1 MKGILRMKYK
11 EFERQNPKALTMGAL
26 VAIASVVT
34 MILSS
39 LSVTN
44 AATPTID
51 MKVTSSNTSVLYSGE
66 TIDFELQIRNSG
78 NDLISVSAIASTLSS
93 LTAACQ
99 FLINT
104 TLQPGETVQ
113 CGSDNVFISGVPAG
127 KFVIETDVE
136 ITDIN
141 LTKTTFTST
150 NPIDLWWYG
159 RTPGYWKNHS
169 DDWSTQFAP
178 SDSLQD
184 VFTVPNSLLSDG
196 ILDNDSIPGRDT
208 LLSTLT
214 YQGGTTLKG
223 ASQILLRA
231 ASAALLN
238 EVYFGKNY
246 PGAPSAEYLIARV
259 NVVLASEN
267 KAQYL
272 VLAGYFEKWNNG
284 VRIAVA
290 N

>member
-1 MKGILRMKYK
+1 MKIKKTNEVRI
-11 EFERQNPKALTMGAL
+11 PKALAVGAGSAF
-26 VAIASVVT
+26 VATIA
-34 MILSS
+34 MMLSP
-39 LSVTN
+39 LSVSS
-44 AATPTID
+44 AAAPLLDVTT
-51 MKVTSSNTSVLYSGE
+51 TSSKTSALFSGDTVNYS
-66 TIDFELQIRNSG
+66 LQVKNSG
-78 NDLISVSAIASTLSS
+78 TEVATVSAISSTSPG

-99 FLINT
+99 VLLNAAV
-104 TLQPGETVQ
+104 QPGESVS
-113 CGSDNVFISGVPAG
+113 CNADGVLVSGQPA
-127 KFVIETDVE
+127 
-136 ITDIN
+136 
-141 LTKTTFTST
+141 TTFTVKTTVEGAGTDQVKATFEST
-150 NPIDLWWYG
+150 KTIELWWYG
-159 RTPGYWKNHS
+159 RIPGYWKNHPN
-169 DDWSTQFAP
+169 DWSTQFAP
-178 SDSLQD
+178 SNFLQD
-184 VFTVPNSLLSDG
+184 VFTIPSSLLSEG